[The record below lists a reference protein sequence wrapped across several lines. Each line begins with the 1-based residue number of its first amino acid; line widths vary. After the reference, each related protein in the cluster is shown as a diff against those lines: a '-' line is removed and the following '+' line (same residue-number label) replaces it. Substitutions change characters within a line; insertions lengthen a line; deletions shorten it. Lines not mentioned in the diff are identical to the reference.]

1 MPQRDATTTA
11 HAALRT
17 ACAPLG
23 AGLVLLACGIIGP
36 ANAVII
42 TVSDNASTSNYALS
56 LQVGSAAGTD
66 TVQFNV
72 TGNNAGLTPTAVSGS
87 PAIDISVTPVRPI
100 VSSEVARPVTLRVD
114 SGTGLICQSSSCGST
129 IIPFSKISWTVSNSS
144 GAAAGDIQNGQFS
157 GANNQQ
163 LANFNANANV
173 CSIPII
179 VLCLGTWTYQ
189 SRNLSATRL
198 TFRYAND
205 TFYPAG
211 TYLGT
216 VYFTASME

>member
-72 TGNNAGLTPTAVSGS
+72 TGNNAGLTPTAVTGS
-87 PAIDISVTPVRPI
+87 PAIDI
-100 VSSEVARPVTLRVD
+100 
-114 SGTGLICQSSSCGST
+114 
-129 IIPFSKISWTVSNSS
+129 
-144 GAAAGDIQNGQFS
+144 
-157 GANNQQ
+157 
-163 LANFNANANV
+163 
-173 CSIPII
+173 
-179 VLCLGTWTYQ
+179 
-189 SRNLSATRL
+189 
-198 TFRYAND
+198 
-205 TFYPAG
+205 
-211 TYLGT
+211 
-216 VYFTASME
+216 

>member
-1 MPQRDATTTA
+1 MPQRDAITTA

-72 TGNNAGLTPTAVSGS
+72 TGNNAGLTPTAVTGS
-87 PAIDISVTPVRPI
+87 PAIDISVTPVRPATT
-100 VSSEVARPVTLRVD
+100 SATARPVTLRVD
-114 SGTGLICQSSSCGST
+114 SGAGLVCQSSSCSGT
-129 IIPFSKISWTVSNSS
+129 IIPFTKISWTVSNSS
-144 GAAAGDIQNGQFS
+144 GSAAGDIQNGQFT

-163 LANFNANANV
+163 LANFNANATY
-173 CSIPII
+173 CIPVIL
-179 VLCLGTWTYQ
+179 VCLGNWVYQ
-189 SRNLSATRL
+189 SHAMSATRM
-198 TFRYAND
+198 TFSYAND